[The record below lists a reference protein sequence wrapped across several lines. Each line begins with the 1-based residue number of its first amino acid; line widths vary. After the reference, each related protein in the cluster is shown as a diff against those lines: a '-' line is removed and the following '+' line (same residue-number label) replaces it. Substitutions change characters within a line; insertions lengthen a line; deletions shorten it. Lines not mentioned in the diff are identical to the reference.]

1 MRIFKQERLELEH
14 VISKKVQGPQ
24 KDVLKEI
31 EAFHESLKAV
41 GVGIYPQI
49 SVNYASKKS
58 INEVVVESEI
68 FVLTGKAT
76 ADVMRSQF
84 TVQDSMVFER
94 VIAMEFDGT
103 LRDFTEANKAF
114 TNYILENDLQ
124 VEESVYIQ
132 VNQEIVPHNL
142 NQLVDV
148 KLFVKEI

>member
-14 VISKKVQGPQ
+14 VISKKVRGPQ

-31 EAFHESLKAV
+31 EAFHENLKAL

-49 SVNYASKKS
+49 SVNYSSQKDV
-58 INEVVVESEI
+58 NEVLVESEI
-68 FVLTGKAT
+68 FVLTGKET
-76 ADVMRSQF
+76 AEVMKAQF
-84 TVQDSMVFER
+84 TVQDSMTFDR

-103 LRDFTEANKAF
+103 LREFTEANKAF
-114 TNYILENDLQ
+114 TNYILENDIQ
-124 VEESVYIQ
+124 VEQSVYVQI
-132 VNQEIVPHNL
+132 NQEIVPQDL